1 MQHELEQLRTVWH
14 DSAQR
19 ERAIIAL
26 VIAVGY
32 VVLAIP
38 HNQLGWAVLALGLIL
53 SYIRLPRQ
61 TAIYYAMIAFS
72 LGVVY
77 LTPFSVG
84 NSLPNIFIS
93 LFVLMTALAIPYIGS
108 HRLFKHSL
116 IHFRLSFRGWS
127 RLERATFAG
136 SVSLTIAFLGAYFL
150 IGDAYKHWQFATP
163 YDIVVAF
170 TLIMLIG
177 MWEEFYFIASV
188 FGVFKKFLPILVAA
202 VLQAAMF
209 SAFLYQFG
217 FQGWIVPFT
226 FMYAL
231 AQSLTFYRF
240 RNLALNVSIHFCVD
254 LAVFVFLFIR
264 YQIV

>member
-1 MQHELEQLRTVWH
+1 MRHELAQLHTAWRDT
-14 DSAQR
+14 AQR
-19 ERAIIAL
+19 ERVLIAL

-32 VVLAIP
+32 VMLAIP
-38 HNQLGWAVLALGLIL
+38 HNQFGWVMLVLGLIL
-53 SYIRLPRQ
+53 SYVRLPRQ
-61 TAIYYAMIAFS
+61 TWIYYAMIAVS

-84 NSLPNIFIS
+84 NSIPNIFVS
-93 LFVLMTALAIPYIGS
+93 LFVLMAALAIPYVGS

-127 RLERATFAG
+127 RLELMTFAG
-136 SVSLTIAFLGAYFL
+136 SVGVTITFLAAYFL
-150 IGDAYKHWQFATP
+150 MGDAYKHWQFATP

-188 FGVFKKFLPILVAA
+188 FGVLKKFLPVFVAA
-202 VLQAAMF
+202 VLQALMF

-254 LAVFVFLFIR
+254 LAVFILLFVR
-264 YQIV
+264 YQVL